1 MMQAFQSPSKQLLV
15 AILSYCETHGVSETR
30 FGTIAVGDPN
40 LVRNMKGG
48 RELRSPTI
56 QKVIDVLNTTP
67 KQAAE

>member
-30 FGTIAVGDPN
+30 FGTMAVGDPN
-40 LVRNMKGG
+40 LVRNMKAG